1 MRQNINSKT
10 SKTDIFRWILT
21 ALLSALLIFAAHIVF
36 AGNTSIFDTEGAYAC
51 KAEVL
56 ELGEFVND
64 SYEIEEGVSSFENY
78 TQYFTAEIL
87 NGEFK
92 GETVTAA
99 QTGDNYTIGVAEKD
113 VEPGDKVVLYNYGT
127 KQGEADWVF
136 GGYARFDG
144 ILILIVL
151 YCAAML
157 VLGRIKGFKTLVS
170 LGFTCLA
177 VFYVFIPA
185 ILGGHNIYIQTA
197 FVCIYTIVMTLLITG
212 GFTDKSIT
220 TIIGCSFG
228 VAVAALCA
236 FIFNKVLLLTGMT
249 DEHSIYLIQL
259 NPDHPMDLNALIF
272 AMIVIGALGA
282 VMDVAMDI
290 SASLHELHEKA
301 PHLNFS
307 ELFRSGITIGR
318 DIMGTMANTLVLAYI
333 GSQLCTILLLIMYS
347 SSLYELINRE
357 GIVVEM
363 LNAFIGSFAILLTIP
378 LTSLVC
384 AAFYTGSASRKPR
397 EKAVQSADSPEET
410 AAAGTR
416 MSRRQAREQREKSQD
431 DWIKELEALS
441 TERNRNQQRH

>member
-1 MRQNINSKT
+1 MRSEGKRNNSKN
-10 SKTDIFRWILT
+10 
-21 ALLSALLIFAAHIVF
+21 ALLWAVVVLISALLVFAAHAVF
-36 AGNTSIFDTEGAYAC
+36 AGGLGIFNTEGAYAC
-51 KAEVL
+51 RAEVL
-56 ELGEFVND
+56 ELGNFIND
-64 SYEIEEGVSSFENY
+64 SYEMEEGVSSFENY
-78 TQYFTAEIL
+78 TQYFTARIL

-99 QTGDNYTIGVAEKD
+99 QTSDNYTIGVKEKE
-113 VEPGDKVVLYNYGT
+113 VEKGDKVVLYNYGM
-127 KQGEADWVF
+127 KQGEADWVM

-144 ILILIVL
+144 ILVLMLI

-157 VLGRIKGFKTLVS
+157 LLGRLKGLKTLVS

-185 ILGGHNIYIQTA
+185 ILNGHNIYLQTA
-197 FVCIYTIVMTLLITG
+197 LVCVYTIVMTLLITG
-212 GFTDKSIT
+212 GFTDKSLT

-228 VAVAALCA
+228 VAVAAVCA
-236 FIFNKVLLLTGMT
+236 SVFNKVLLLTGMT
-249 DEHSIYLIQL
+249 DEHSVYLIQL
-259 NPDHPMDLNALIF
+259 NPDHPMNLNALIF

-290 SASLHELHEKA
+290 SSSLHELHVKA
-301 PHLNFS
+301 PHLKFT

-333 GSQLCTILLLIMYS
+333 GSQLCSILLLIMYS
-347 SSLYELINRE
+347 SSMYELINRE

-363 LNAFIGSFAILLTIP
+363 LNAFIGSLAILLTIP

-384 AAFYTGSASRKPR
+384 AAFYTGSGTPAPRPSREEI
-397 EKAVQSADSPEET
+397 EKHE
-410 AAAGTR
+410 
-416 MSRRQAREQREKSQD
+416 D

-441 TERNRNQQRH
+441 TERNRSGQKH